1 METVWF
7 YIFWEYVELLKKK
20 NYLTIC
26 LEISVDVKCG
36 ILILVAKY
44 KDVYPASSKCTLLWG
59 KAENCGFRWDN
70 WDRPLLHRIHP
81 VLKSG
86 PVY

>member
-1 METVWF
+1 MQWILSNSTSFENMLN
-7 YIFWEYVELLKKK
+7 YLKKK

-44 KDVYPASSKCTLLWG
+44 KDVYPASSKCTLL
-59 KAENCGFRWDN
+59 
-70 WDRPLLHRIHP
+70 
-81 VLKSG
+81 
-86 PVY
+86 